1 MRSKAPR
8 AIVTLPLARRR
19 GIDGA
24 TLASPPERPQPGPM
38 CDKSLP
44 IGPVFE

>member
-1 MRSKAPR
+1 MRSKAAR
-8 AIVTLPLARRR
+8 SIVALPLARRR
-19 GIDGA
+19 AIYGA